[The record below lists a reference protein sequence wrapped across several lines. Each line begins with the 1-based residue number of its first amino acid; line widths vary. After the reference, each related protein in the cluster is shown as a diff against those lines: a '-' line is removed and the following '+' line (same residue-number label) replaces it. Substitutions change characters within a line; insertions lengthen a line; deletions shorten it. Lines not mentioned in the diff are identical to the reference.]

1 MSIAQQLE
9 QEYQMSEN
17 EQPQSRTPPPL
28 PDHEKKS
35 AAEWITAASTAAL
48 AASQIYNTVRPPSN
62 QPPEQAPPPAPP
74 QPSQIELPPGVDR
87 E

>member
-1 MSIAQQLE
+1 MSSAQQLE
-9 QEYQMSEN
+9 QEYEMSEK
-17 EQPQSRTPPPL
+17 EQPQPSTTPPL

-62 QPPEQAPPPAPP
+62 QPPEQAPPPQTPE
-74 QPSQIELPPGVDR
+74 IELPPGVDR
-87 E
+87 EQP